1 MKRFPGLYLLF
12 IVSFFAIFFSGC
24 ASRDFTPEMMEDS
37 TIVYSSS
44 DGNGINAQIKLYR
57 NLYNSDDLPDNLTKF
72 RLKNNVNLIARIYLK
87 NTDKYIGENLMFHID
102 WIDNQGESFYL
113 KRIDLTPQ
121 KKDNEFI
128 SAISLDTS
136 GRAPGNYSIKVYL
149 FRELIAGKNF
159 TLEKAYPLFPLAEI
173 DNLKHNLI
181 LYRKYSRKKG
191 KYYGVKG
198 PYRQKENAWLR
209 AKLELPNIKKFR
221 EYDFDFKFEWRAPDG
236 NPFYTKEL
244 NIPPGKKVKSLKT
257 AIPISEDKR
266 ERGNYTLNM
275 FLNDSLLEIK
285 KFELI
290 PEYPDYSPEEVKK
303 INTELTLYRKKSKK
317 SGKLIGKGNSFQIK
331 KGRKVRADIRFSNLK
346 KVKNLKPEGK
356 IIWKNPSGKT
366 IYTQSFK
373 LPSKSDKKL
382 VTSALSISKGKR
394 KPGKYKI
401 EVYIFREQVAGKEFT
416 LYK

>member
-12 IVSFFAIFFSGC
+12 ILLSFMVFISGC
-24 ASRDFTPEMMEDS
+24 ATRDFTPEMMTDS
-37 TIVYSSS
+37 TIVYRSCDSVR
-44 DGNGINAQIKLYR
+44 INAQIKLYR
-57 NLYNSDDLPDNLTKF
+57 NLYNSDDLPDNLTNF

-113 KRIDLTPQ
+113 KRIDLTPE
-121 KKDNEFI
+121 KKENEFI

-136 GRAPGNYSIKVYL
+136 GRAAGNYSIKVYL
-149 FRELIAGKNF
+149 FRELIAEKNF

-173 DNLKHNLI
+173 ENLKHNLI
-181 LYRKYSRKKG
+181 LYRKYNKKKE
-191 KYYGVKG
+191 KYYGAKG
-198 PYRQKENAWLR
+198 PYKQVENAWLR
-209 AKLELPNIKKFR
+209 AKLELPNINKFK
-221 EYDFDFKFEWRAPDG
+221 EYDFDFKFEWRDPDG

-266 ERGNYTLNM
+266 ERGKYTLNM
-275 FLNDSLLEIK
+275 FLNDSLLETK
-285 KFELI
+285 NFELI
-290 PEYPDYSPEEVKK
+290 PEFPDYSPEVIKK
-303 INTELTLYRKKSKK
+303 IKPGLSLYRKKSKK
-317 SGKLIGKGNSFQIK
+317 TGKLIGEGDSFQIK

-346 KVKNLKPEGK
+346 KIKDPQPEGK
-356 IIWKNPSGKT
+356 IIWKNPRGKT
-366 IYTQSFK
+366 IYTQTFK

-382 VTSALSISKGKR
+382 ITSELSQSKGKY

-401 EVYIFREQVAGKEFT
+401 EVYIFREKVAVKEFT